1 MVDNK
6 FIKSLDIS
14 CNRWFIVGQ
23 WQNAASKLVVER
35 EVDDDDVEEAGV
47 DGDVRA
53 ALPLHIPGH
62 LIWLLGPQ
70 DITGTVELSEE

>member
-1 MVDNK
+1 M
-6 FIKSLDIS
+6 
-14 CNRWFIVGQ
+14 
-23 WQNAASKLVVER
+23 ER

-62 LIWLLGPQ
+62 LIWLLDPQ
-70 DITGTVELSEE
+70 VITGTGELSEE